1 MTALFSYNRIKFMKK
16 HAKILAAAL
25 VSFISAAAISAQAIT
40 TASAYFKTVS
50 EYYATLKD
58 YEADF
63 DIRADKRDMSGKVS
77 YKKPDLLRMDFTS
90 PADQVI
96 VFNGDLL
103 TVYLPEEAAV
113 LQQSVKT
120 EGSGN
125 AANLNTA
132 QGLSLLSRYY
142 VVAYEV
148 GQEPLPLEEGSSE
161 KVVKL
166 ILSRRNSSEA
176 FRYIKLAINADTKLI
191 RRVEAATFHG
201 ETFVF
206 NFTGYKVN
214 SDISDQRFIY
224 DPPSSANNYNNFLFS
239 E

>member
-1 MTALFSYNRIKFMKK
+1 MKRYSRFAAGAIVFLLFSS
-16 HAKILAAAL
+16 
-25 VSFISAAAISAQAIT
+25 VVSAQGIT

-63 DIRADKRDMSGKVS
+63 DIRADKRDMAGKVS

-96 VFNGDLL
+96 VFNGDML

-113 LQQSVKT
+113 LQQSVKS
-120 EGSGN
+120 EGSSN

-148 GQEPLPLEEGSSE
+148 GQDPVLLEEGSSE

-166 ILSRRNSSEA
+166 ILSRRNSSES
-176 FRYIKLAINADTKLI
+176 FRYIKLAINAETKLI
-191 RRVEAATFHG
+191 RRVEAATSHG

-206 NFTGYKVN
+206 NFTGYKIN

>member
-1 MTALFSYNRIKFMKK
+1 MKK
-16 HAKILAAAL
+16 YAKFIAAGVVSIVFAAAL
-25 VSFISAAAISAQAIT
+25 SAQAIT

-50 EYYATLKD
+50 EFYATLKD

-77 YKKPDLLRMDFTS
+77 YKKPNLLRMDFSS
-90 PADQVI
+90 PENQVI
-96 VFNGDLL
+96 VFNGDML

-113 LQQSVKT
+113 LQQSVKS

-148 GQEPLPLEEGSSE
+148 GQDPLPLEEGSSE

-166 ILSRRNSSEA
+166 VLSRRNSAEA
-176 FRYIKLAINADTKLI
+176 FRYIKLAINAETKLI
-191 RRVEAATFHG
+191 RRVEAVTSHG
-201 ETFVF
+201 ESFVF
-206 NFTGYKVN
+206 NFTGYKLN
-214 SDISDQRFIY
+214 SDLSDQRFIY

>member
-1 MTALFSYNRIKFMKK
+1 MTALFTYNKMNFMKK
-16 HAKILAAAL
+16 YAKFVAG
-25 VSFISAAAISAQAIT
+25 AIAFFLFASVASAQAIT

-63 DIRADKRDMSGKVS
+63 DIRADKRDMAGKVS

-96 VFNGDLL
+96 VFNGDML

-113 LQQSVKT
+113 LQQSVKS
-120 EGSGN
+120 EGSSN

-148 GQEPLPLEEGSSE
+148 GQEPVLLEEGSSE

-166 ILSRRNSSEA
+166 VLSRRNSSEA
-176 FRYIKLAINADTKLI
+176 FRYIKLAINAETKLI
-191 RRVEAATFHG
+191 RRVEAATSHG

-206 NFTGYKVN
+206 NFTGYKIN

>member
-1 MTALFSYNRIKFMKK
+1 MKRYSRFAAGAIVFLLFSS
-16 HAKILAAAL
+16 
-25 VSFISAAAISAQAIT
+25 VVSAQGIT

-63 DIRADKRDMSGKVS
+63 DIRADKRDMAGKVS

-96 VFNGDLL
+96 VFNGDML

-113 LQQSVKT
+113 LQQSVKS
-120 EGSGN
+120 EGSSN

-148 GQEPLPLEEGSSE
+148 GQEPVLLEEGSSE

-176 FRYIKLAINADTKLI
+176 FRYIKLAINAETKLI
-191 RRVEAATFHG
+191 RRVEAATSHG